1 VQLPQKRD
9 GRYGLRRRER
19 KIGERR
25 GQHRGR
31 ARGPAELSEH
41 DRNLAKPAFFGIAA
55 EGGNALSNELGPN
68 RRNLTR
74 RRSGPDAVG
83 IPLFAK
89 ESAHGLPEHLRNI
102 VGREPCCVH
111 GTD

>member
-1 VQLPQKRD
+1 VQPLEKINCRF
-9 GRYGLRRRER
+9 GLRGAEYE
-19 KIGERR
+19 IGKR
-25 GQHRGR
+25 GGPHRGR
-31 ARGPAELSEH
+31 AGSAAELCEH

-102 VGREPCCVH
+102 VGRELCCVH